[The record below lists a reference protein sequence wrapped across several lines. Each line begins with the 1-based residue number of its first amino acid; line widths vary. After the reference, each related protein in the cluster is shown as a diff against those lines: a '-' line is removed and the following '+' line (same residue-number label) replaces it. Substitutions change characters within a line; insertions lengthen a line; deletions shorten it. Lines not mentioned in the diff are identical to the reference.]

1 MQRLG
6 QIASLLFGAI
16 LALAVVQPS
25 KAQPI
30 APRPRIGA
38 EVQQQIESLRADKLA
53 RSPAQRKVSSRLL
66 YASKMRRGRAI
77 APGIPQ
83 LRSDVEVEADGTI
96 LVDIRADVS
105 PELLDRIRA
114 LGGSADS
121 HFAEFRAIRASLP
134 LEEVE
139 ALAGMPEVD
148 FIRPADRPITR
159 AIDVSEGDVA
169 HRADAARAVFGV
181 DGAGVAVGV
190 LSDGVDSLTALQA
203 SGDLPPTVT
212 VLPGKAGSGSE
223 GTAMLEIV
231 HDLAPGA
238 DLLFA
243 TAFQSQASFA
253 SNILALRSAGA
264 DVIVDDVGYFA
275 EAVFQDD
282 DVADSVDSV
291 VADGALYFSSAGN
304 SGNLNDGTSGVWEGD
319 FAFTGTTLNGDPA
332 HDFGG
337 GIIANQITLD
347 SPFVFT
353 LQWSDAK
360 GASGNDYDLFL
371 VDPDATTLLAA
382 STDIQNGN
390 DDPFEIIDSRFFND
404 TGNRLMIVKSS
415 GDDRFLHL
423 NATRGRLEVATQG
436 QTSGHSAAAGA
447 ASVAAVDH
455 LDAGG
460 IGGAFD
466 GSESV
471 ETFSS
476 DGPRRIFYQ
485 ADGTPITPGDFSSTG
500 GTLRQKPD
508 LTAADCVSTATPGFG
523 VFCGTSAAAPHAAGI
538 AALLLE
544 LGSAT
549 GVTSAQIRDALGN
562 TALDIEAA
570 GVDRDSGSGIAD
582 AVEAADALDRTECED
597 EIDND
602 GDGAIDFPDDPGCDS
617 ASDPSERSAAL
628 PCDDGLDNDSDG
640 RIDFDPVTFA
650 NPGNATTP
658 PSGSGDPGCKEPSW
672 WIENPQCQDG
682 FQNDGDGK
690 MDYDGGL
697 SIFGTGDPLIT
708 SPDPQCLDKPWRN
721 NEGQP
726 ASCGLGIE
734 LVLLLPPLMWL
745 WRRSST
751 KRA

>member
-1 MQRLG
+1 M
-6 QIASLLFGAI
+6 
-16 LALAVVQPS
+16 
-25 KAQPI
+25 
-30 APRPRIGA
+30 
-38 EVQQQIESLRADKLA
+38 
-53 RSPAQRKVSSRLL
+53 
-66 YASKMRRGRAI
+66 
-77 APGIPQ
+77 
-83 LRSDVEVEADGTI
+83 
-96 LVDIRADVS
+96 DIRADVS
-105 PELLDRIRA
+105 PELLDRIRV
-114 LGGSADS
+114 LGGEVDS
-121 HFAEFRAIRASLP
+121 HFAEFRAIRARLP
-134 LEEVE
+134 LEEIE

-148 FIRPADRPITR
+148 FIRPADRAITR

-169 HRADAARAVFGV
+169 HRADLARGFFWV

-212 VLPGKAGSGSE
+212 VLPGQAGSGSE

-243 TAFQSQASFA
+243 TAFGGQASFA

-282 DVADSVDSV
+282 DVADSVDAV

-319 FAFTGTTLNGDPA
+319 FAFTGTTFNGDPA

-337 GIIANQITLD
+337 GIIANQITVD

-353 LQWSDAK
+353 LQWSDAQ

-371 VDPDATTLLAA
+371 VDPDGTTLLAA
-382 STDIQNGN
+382 STNIQNGN
-390 DDPFEIIDSRFFND
+390 DDPFEIIDSGSLND
-404 TGNRLMIVKSS
+404 TGNRLIIVKSS

-423 NATRGRLEVATQG
+423 NANRGRLAIATQG

-447 ASVAAVDH
+447 VSVAAVDD

-460 IGGAFD
+460 IGGVFD

-508 LTAADCVSTATPGFG
+508 VTAADCVSTATPGFG
-523 VFCGTSAAAPHAAGI
+523 VFCGTSAAAPHAAAI
-538 AALLLE
+538 AALLIE
-544 LGSAT
+544 LGSGTGLTAT
-549 GVTSAQIRDALGN
+549 QIRDALGN

-570 GVDRDSGSGIAD
+570 GVDRDSGSGIVD
-582 AVEAADALDRTECED
+582 AFEAATAVDLSELRGRGRQRRRRRHRLPGRPGLRLRQRSVGAVGSSPLRRRPRQRQRRKDRFRSGDLRQSRRREHPPGRLGGSRLQGALLVDREPPVPGRLAQRRRRED
-597 EIDND
+597 
-602 GDGAIDFPDDPGCDS
+602 GLRRGLS
-617 ASDPSERSAAL
+617 ASNGRPL
-628 PCDDGLDNDSDG
+628 IPPG
-640 RIDFDPVTFA
+640 RIPSA
-650 NPGNATTP
+650 SASPGETTRDNRRP
-658 PSGSGDPGCKEPSW
+658 AAWASSW
-672 WIENPQCQDG
+672 Y
-682 FQNDGDGK
+682 F
-690 MDYDGGL
+690 
-697 SIFGTGDPLIT
+697 
-708 SPDPQCLDKPWRN
+708 
-721 NEGQP
+721 
-726 ASCGLGIE
+726 SC
-734 LVLLLPPLMWL
+734 
-745 WRRSST
+745 RR
-751 KRA
+751 